1 MQSHTF
7 GIPRKHNSFAQLTID
22 TQMNLNKVFLIGR
35 LAADPESRT
44 TQSGQMVV
52 TIRLATN
59 RVWNNRATGE
69 KQEQVEFHTVIAWGG
84 LADVISKYLRKG
96 QLALFEGRLQT
107 RTWQGQDG
115 VKRYRTEIVADGMQL
130 GPKAMGTGS
139 YQPNNSTRT
148 VPPYTK
154 NSNNIPSSNSVKE
167 EDIPVIN
174 EDAPINSLSS
184 QDDPIVSDS
193 DIEEKEI
200 DLKDIPF

>member
-1 MQSHTF
+1 
-7 GIPRKHNSFAQLTID
+7 
-22 TQMNLNKVFLIGR
+22 MNLNKVFLIGR

-52 TIRLATN
+52 TVRLATN

-69 KQEQVEFHTVIAWGG
+69 KQEQVEFHTVTAWGG

-139 YQPNNSTRT
+139 YNNEVNPVRNS
-148 VPPYTK
+148 PPK
-154 NSNNIPSSNSVKE
+154 GPSGAQSAGAISNGVKE

-174 EDAPINSLSS
+174 EDAPITS
-184 QDDPIVSDS
+184 DPIISDS

-200 DLKDIPF
+200 L